1 MRALADWVV
10 NKSSP
15 IEYVKDIARREY
27 EDDRRVVRERLR
39 RAWASARGVFER
51 YNDSYD
57 ALIAA
62 SQNAR
67 PFVQFLQNVRAD
79 FMSLGERLSMIE
91 QCLSVFDFN
100 IRRSRGERLPFDV
113 LQHLMRGMREI
124 AVEVDL
130 SREAA

>member
-1 MRALADWVV
+1 MI
-10 NKSSP
+10 SFST
-15 IEYVKDIARREY
+15 
-27 EDDRRVVRERLR
+27 
-39 RAWASARGVFER
+39 SCTARGVFDR

-79 FMSLGERLSMIE
+79 FLSLGERLSMIE
-91 QCLSVFDFN
+91 QCLSLFDFTL
-100 IRRSRGERLPFDV
+100 RRSRGGRLPFDV

-124 AVEVDL
+124 SVEVDL